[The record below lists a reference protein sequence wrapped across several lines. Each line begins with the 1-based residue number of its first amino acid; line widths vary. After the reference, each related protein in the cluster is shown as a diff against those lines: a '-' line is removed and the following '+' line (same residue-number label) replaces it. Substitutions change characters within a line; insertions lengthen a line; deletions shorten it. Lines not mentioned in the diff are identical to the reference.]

1 MIKDTPFT
9 FSFDKTHEMRRY
21 NVLQAI
27 QNFNESSNDIEDNLH
42 QLVKHV
48 SLEAKLVCLWLIDK
62 NTQELAMGPCYS
74 SFPIKQS
81 EVSRSVDVTSIL
93 ETKEPILTNDIAGDL
108 GVSNRGW
115 IPRERVI
122 SYGGYP
128 LMYGDRALG
137 VLEIY
142 SELELVE
149 KLSDEI
155 SRKLGDIDPVYS
167 RG

>member
-1 MIKDTPFT
+1 MVSDPDLFQQRIVKEGVHELGHVFGLTHCEQDT
-9 FSFDKTHEMRRY
+9 
-21 NVLQAI
+21 
-27 QNFNESSNDIEDNLH
+27 
-42 QLVKHV
+42 V
-48 SLEAKLVCLWLIDK
+48 SWLIDK
-62 NTQELAMGPCYS
+62 NTHELAMGPCYS

-93 ETKEPILTNDIAGDL
+93 ETKEPILTNYIAGDL

-142 SELELVE
+142 SDEILSADDFELVE

-167 RG
+167 RGQE

>member
-1 MIKDTPFT
+1 M
-9 FSFDKTHEMRRY
+9 
-21 NVLQAI
+21 
-27 QNFNESSNDIEDNLH
+27 
-42 QLVKHV
+42 
-48 SLEAKLVCLWLIDK
+48 
-62 NTQELAMGPCYS
+62 
-74 SFPIKQS
+74 
-81 EVSRSVDVTSIL
+81 
-93 ETKEPILTNDIAGDL
+93 AGDL

-142 SELELVE
+142 SDEILSADDFELVE

>member
-1 MIKDTPFT
+1 
-9 FSFDKTHEMRRY
+9 
-21 NVLQAI
+21 
-27 QNFNESSNDIEDNLH
+27 
-42 QLVKHV
+42 
-48 SLEAKLVCLWLIDK
+48 
-62 NTQELAMGPCYS
+62 MGPCYS
-74 SFPIKQS
+74 SVPIKQS

-93 ETKEPILTNDIAGDL
+93 ETKELILTNYIAGDL

-142 SELELVE
+142 SDENSLLLELLQNSNTTLFTYSTNFSPV
-149 KLSDEI
+149 LSFSHPLNEFQ
-155 SRKLGDIDPVYS
+155 
-167 RG
+167 